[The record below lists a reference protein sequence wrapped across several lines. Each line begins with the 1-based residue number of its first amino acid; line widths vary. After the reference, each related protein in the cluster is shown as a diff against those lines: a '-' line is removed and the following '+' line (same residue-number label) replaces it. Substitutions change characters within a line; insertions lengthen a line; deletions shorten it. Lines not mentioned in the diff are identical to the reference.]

1 MELIPGSLHAARLA
15 IIAAKITN
23 RERAQGENIFIS
35 LKIHVFYLFVNIA
48 GMVIS
53 NSMLFPR
60 VFLFFGENIIILV
73 NIKEKLP

>member
-1 MELIPGSLHAARLA
+1 LHAARLA
-15 IIAAKITN
+15 IIAAKMAN